1 MKKLKIYEGGS
12 SELKSYNPYDGG
24 TIEFSGKS
32 HEKGGIKMAYGGH
45 LAEVEGGET
54 AVPSPDGGLMI
65 MGNMTI
71 PGTKTK
77 FKQASKAI
85 AKKEKHYQ
93 KILDKGSELVD
104 THNTGNKFDRLKFKT
119 GYLLMD
125 GASMGQLDLATK
137 KQDLSALQQAMLDT
151 ANEMGIDPIKMS
163 EGKVKK
169 FKAGGK
175 LKADAGLGFDTEDP
189 FVKRVKQA
197 IGAAES
203 NNNYNAR
210 NPKPGVTTFGKY
222 QFVKATRR
230 GIWEKHLKS
239 EFKTF
244 DDFEKAYASKPEV
257 QEAVMDNHIADLR
270 KQYGDNIEAIAL
282 VHRLG
287 PKGYE
292 RVKKNPKLLDMEIS
306 KSVPESTDKETP
318 NQYLKKILG
327 DTPKTTT
334 EEVAAPQSPQYQ
346 PIGNR
351 PAADPDTFFGN
362 PDMSMKTAN
371 GKGVPEDDTEYFYN
385 TGKRKAPFMK
395 TPFDPMQIAPEIF
408 AVATNR
414 VRSVPMQQYSPD
426 LFEQYN
432 VSFQDRLNENQATF
446 NAAQR
451 IAAYNP
457 ALMGNLTA
465 QKYSADSQVGAEEF
479 RTNQAIQNE
488 ITNKN
493 VALLNDAQLKNL
505 QIADQQM
512 VRQSQARSNTRETLQ
527 NAINSVASKYLQ
539 HKGVNSEL
547 QFYQELFDYR
557 PTYNDKGEYTGLQYM
572 GPEQTFGRNPQAG
585 GTGSINSEYQSRMV
599 QKKLPDGSTE
609 RINTPSLADQQ
620 LKKMQLMQK
629 SSPNKF
635 LKLFGIKKSID

>member
-24 TIEFSGKS
+24 TLEFSGKS

-54 AVPSPDGGLMI
+54 AVQSPDGGLMI

-104 THNTGNKFDRLKFKT
+104 KHNTNNKFDRLKFKT

-125 GASMGQLDLATK
+125 GASMGQLDLAGK

-151 ANEMGIDPIKMS
+151 AYEIGIDPIKMS
-163 EGKVKK
+163 EGKVKN

-175 LKADAGLGFDTEDP
+175 LAAGGDP
-189 FVKRVKQA
+189 TPKKSVAQRH
-197 IGAAES
+197 
-203 NNNYNAR
+203 NN
-210 NPKPGVTTFGKY
+210 PG
-222 QFVKATRR
+222 
-230 GIWEKHLKS
+230 
-239 EFKTF
+239 
-244 DDFEKAYASKPEV
+244 
-257 QEAVMDNHIADLR
+257 
-270 KQYGDNIEAIAL
+270 NI
-282 VHRLG
+282 
-287 PKGYE
+287 KF
-292 RVKKNPKLLDMEIS
+292 NPKLKWMIELGAVQGEPATDGGYFAKFPDVNAGLKAIQQNLKRGYGKYNVEDAIKRWTNNAPY
-306 KSVPESTDKETP
+306 KSDLGGLKGKKVSELNDKELEQLQNIITFGEDSKYYNFPVDNNTP
-318 NQYLKKILG
+318 TQQ
-327 DTPKTTT
+327 
-334 EEVAAPQSPQYQ
+334 ASAPQTPQYQ
-346 PIGNR
+346 PIRPR

-362 PDMSMKTAN
+362 PNMSMKTGN
-371 GKGVPEDDTEYFYN
+371 GKGVPQDDTEYSYN
-385 TGKRKAPFMK
+385 TKTRKAPYMK

-414 VRSVPMQQYSPD
+414 VRSVPMQQYNPD

-465 QKYSADSQVGAEEF
+465 QKYSADSQVAAEEF

-512 VRQSQARSNTRETLQ
+512 VRQSQARSNSRETLQ